1 MQIDNVGLQGYEKA
15 IVELTPQR
23 QMDIELLKSELSG
36 QNATM
41 LFEHNLN
48 ISFANP
54 KTKRLL
60 GVMNTLEE
68 MFSWYGEFSLGD
80 PVTDSRFEIKRNKP
94 YRYNL
99 TLNSGTNTNTSLNPE
114 MVFKR
119 NNEKLWH
126 VYVDSS
132 KKFHI
137 ENNNTGNGVGIEIDY
152 TEGFQITGIVGWT
165 YNKTAQW
172 FSGSLNANTFF
183 VSVNKTN
190 TGTGLTIDKSAN
202 SIAFK
207 IGANEALKISATEIA
222 TKIGASDA
230 FKINSSGISVKIG
243 ANEALKISGTEVL
256 AKIGANDAL
265 KVNGTTFLAR
275 IGTNDAFKIT
285 GTEILAKIGTNE
297 ALKIDSSSILM
308 KSGTSEIFK
317 VNSTGVEVE
326 STKEIKYKGQNL
338 DERYYTRTQVLN
350 LINKAAA
357 AIISVLTDST
367 VPNRA
372 PAATDTYGKMKLK
385 KKTNTWPVGM
395 GSSSTEYDYI
405 EIATAIKAIVDGDAG
420 TTTANINVG
429 KANITT

>member
-152 TEGFQITGIVGWT
+152 AEGFQITGILGWT
-165 YNKTAQW
+165 YNKSAQW

-183 VSVNKTN
+183 VSANKTN

-207 IGANEALKISATEIA
+207 IGTNDILKIDGTEI
-222 TKIGASDA
+222 
-230 FKINSSGISVKIG
+230 
-243 ANEALKISGTEVL
+243 L
-256 AKIGANDAL
+256 AKIG
-265 KVNGTTFLAR
+265 
-275 IGTNDAFKIT
+275 INDAFKIT

-297 ALKIDSSSILM
+297 ALKIDDSSILM

-338 DERYYTRTQVLN
+338 DERYYTKTQVLN

-372 PAATDTYGKMKLK
+372 PAATDIYGKMKLK

-405 EIATAIKAIVDGDAG
+405 EIATAIKAIVDSDAD

-429 KANITT
+429 KVNITT